1 MKPRSWRPDWKDP
14 NAYPNPNTSPL
25 QWAWEFLRRNPRY
38 EQQWKKL
45 IQPGFK
51 IADLNNVWKSAQRE
65 TPGHR
70 YRPRLN
76 SDPALLFEREFH
88 VLTYPPPPWE
98 NKAKLRFAAQFVRYQ
113 RGALSSYEPTKVH
126 GAIDHNQMVIW
137 FNLGWPIDP
146 QLTNAKLTLKLAA
159 KEFKDRRL
167 RFPQY
172 QTYLRLLDA
181 RAAGAK
187 EKQIIQILY
196 REQSNSD
203 ENARQKMRD
212 DVEPAERLRDED
224 FWLIA
229 VLGVEM

>member
-1 MKPRSWRPDWKDP
+1 M
-14 NAYPNPNTSPL
+14 
-25 QWAWEFLRRNPRY
+25 
-38 EQQWKKL
+38 
-45 IQPGFK
+45 
-51 IADLNNVWKSAQRE
+51 
-65 TPGHR
+65 
-70 YRPRLN
+70 
-76 SDPALLFEREFH
+76 
-88 VLTYPPPPWE
+88 
-98 NKAKLRFAAQFVRYQ
+98 
-113 RGALSSYEPTKVH
+113 H
-126 GAIDHNQMVIW
+126 GAIDQNQMVIW

-159 KEFKDRRL
+159 KEFKVRRPRL
-167 RFPQY
+167 SQY

-212 DVEPAERLRDED
+212 DVGPAERLRDED

-229 VLGVEM
+229 VLGGRKK